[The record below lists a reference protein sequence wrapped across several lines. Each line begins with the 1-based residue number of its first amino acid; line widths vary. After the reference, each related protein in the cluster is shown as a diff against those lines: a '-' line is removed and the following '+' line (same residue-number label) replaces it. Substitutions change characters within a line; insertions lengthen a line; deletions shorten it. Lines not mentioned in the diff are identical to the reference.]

1 MSLTNDE
8 RGLVL
13 DLADVWN
20 AFLKLPVEH
29 AMDQQEFC
37 SLIHRC
43 QDMLLAR
50 PARRDLNNTFELTP
64 PAGHIRP

>member
-1 MSLTNDE
+1 MTNEE

-20 AFLKLPVEH
+20 AYFKLPVEH
-29 AMDQQEFC
+29 PMDRDEFC
-37 SLIHRC
+37 TLIHRC

-50 PARRDLNNTFELTP
+50 PGRRDLNRTFELTP
-64 PAGHIRP
+64 PDGQVRP